1 MKELKNILHRS
12 FRKVRVGQAKQ
23 NNDNVEKMKMKHKL
37 KSNLDN
43 LEVEVKRGNVSSED
57 LKKKHELESKIEQV
71 EAELAEATAEKHS
84 NIISKHFEDLT
95 DSDGEFSV
103 LKMWSLKKRL
113 FPQSCEVP
121 MAMQDMVGNPISGK
135 IGLKRLY
142 HST

>member
-23 NNDNVEKMKMKHKL
+23 NNDNVEKMKL

-43 LEVEVKRGNVSSED
+43 LEVEVKRGNVSNED

-84 NIISKHFEDLT
+84 KIISEHFEELT

-103 LKMWSLKKRL
+103 LKM
-113 FPQSCEVP
+113 
-121 MAMQDMVGNPISGK
+121 
-135 IGLKRLY
+135 
-142 HST
+142 